1 MRCLSIFLCLTS
13 LAFPQS
19 TSSPAP
25 AAQSPLLSAPHFEA
39 VRQGRFLVVALKQPH
54 RVVSTSGRTG
64 GVSEVVTHLVN
75 HQSMEARM
83 HMERH
88 NLIARM
94 SEEEYHDLVAKE
106 LKLDP
111 AKAAIM
117 GTAANMNYLGRRTFE
132 FRGLRVDAFV
142 TAGVEGNAT
151 RPGDPAMWY
160 EGEKGM
166 EYIKPVSGTI
176 NTIVVINKPLTPAA
190 MERAVVTMAEAKTSA
205 LLELGVGSR
214 YSSHLATG
222 TGTDQFI
229 VASPLDP
236 SQRQMRWAGPHTKL
250 GELLGNA
257 VREATVE
264 ALRWQNGM
272 ERSHT
277 RSIMHALGRF
287 GLTEEKL
294 LARLKGLL
302 PEVYFGLLTEN
313 KMAVLWEPRVAATAY
328 AYASVLDR
336 LQYGTL
342 PEEGAGETLRDQ
354 AASVGV
360 ALSGKSAAW
369 PDIWSKIEVNPKD
382 RVSPFVQGLALGWI
396 ERWPEAGI
404 GAGPA
409 KGAPAK

>member
-1 MRCLSIFLCLTS
+1 MRLFLALTFLTT
-13 LAFPQS
+13 LA
-19 TSSPAP
+19 
-25 AAQSPLLSAPHFEA
+25 AAQNLLLETPNFSAT
-39 VRQGRFLVVALKQPH
+39 RQGRFLMVALKKPH

-64 GVSEVVTHLVN
+64 GLNEQVTHLVN

-94 SEEEYHDLVAKE
+94 SEDEYHNLVAEE

-111 AKAAIM
+111 TRTAIM
-117 GTAANMNYLGRRTFE
+117 GTAANMNYLGRQSLE

-151 RPGDPAMWY
+151 RPGDPAQWY

-166 EYIKPVSGTI
+166 EYIKPMSGTI
-176 NTIVVINKPLTPAA
+176 NTILVLNVPLTPAA
-190 MERAVVTMAEAKTSA
+190 MERAVVTMAEAKAAA
-205 LLELGVGSR
+205 LLELGVASR

-229 VASPLDP
+229 IASPLD
-236 SQRQMRWAGPHTKL
+236 SSVRQVRWAGPHTKL
-250 GELLGNA
+250 GELIGNA
-257 VREATVE
+257 VRQATVE

-277 RSIMHALGRF
+277 RSIPHALARF

-294 LARLKGLL
+294 IARLKAKL
-302 PEVYFGLLTEN
+302 PEVYFQLLTEN
-313 KMAVLWEPRVAATAY
+313 KMAVLWEPRVAAAAF
-328 AYASVLDR
+328 AYASVLDK
-336 LQYGTL
+336 LQYGVL
-342 PEEGAGETLRDQ
+342 PADGAGETLRDQ
-354 AASVGV
+354 AASAGV
-360 ALSGKSAAW
+360 ALAGKPAVWAS
-369 PDIWSKIEVNPKD
+369 IWQRIQYDPAD
-382 RVSPFVQGLALGWI
+382 RVGPFVDGLALGWV

-404 GAGPA
+404 GATPPSQ
-409 KGAPAK
+409 KR

>member
-1 MRCLSIFLCLTS
+1 MRSLSIACLSLLGG
-13 LAFPQS
+13 LA
-19 TSSPAP
+19 
-25 AAQSPLLSAPHFEA
+25 AAGWGQNTLVSAPLFEA
-39 VRQGRFLVVALKQPH
+39 TRQGRFLVVGLKQAH

-64 GVSEVVTHLVN
+64 GVSEVATHLVN

-111 AKAAIM
+111 AKTAIM
-117 GTAANMNYLGRRTFE
+117 GTAANMNYLGRRTLE

-151 RPGDPAMWY
+151 RPGDPAMWF

-176 NTIVVINKPLTPAA
+176 NTIVMINKPLTAAA
-190 MERAVVTMAEAKTSA
+190 MERAVVTMTEAKTSA
-205 LLELGVGSR
+205 LLELGIGSR
-214 YSSHLATG
+214 YSSNLATG

-229 VASPLDP
+229 VASPLDAT
-236 SQRQMRWAGPHTKL
+236 QRQMRWAGPHTKL
-250 GELLGNA
+250 GELIGNA

-287 GLTEEKL
+287 GLSEEKL
-294 LARLKGLL
+294 LARLKAKL
-302 PEVYFGLLTEN
+302 PEVYGQLLQEN

-328 AYASVLDR
+328 AYAAVLDR

-360 ALSGKSAAW
+360 AMSGKPAAW
-369 PDIWSKIEVNPKD
+369 PEIWKKIEVNLKD
-382 RVSPFVQGLALGWI
+382 RVEPFVQGLALGWM

-409 KGAPAK
+409 KGAPAQ

>member
-1 MRCLSIFLCLTS
+1 MRFCLALLFAAAI
-13 LAFPQS
+13 AQPQNQLLE
-19 TSSPAP
+19 AP
-25 AAQSPLLSAPHFEA
+25 NFAAT
-39 VRQGRFLVVALKQPH
+39 RQGRFLVVALKKPH
-54 RVVSTSGRTG
+54 RVASTSGRTG
-64 GVSEVVTHLVN
+64 GLNEQVTHLVN

-94 SEEEYHDLVAKE
+94 SEDEYHNLVAEE

-111 AKAAIM
+111 ARTAIM
-117 GTAANMNYLGRRTFE
+117 GTAANMNYLGRQSLE

-151 RPGDPAMWY
+151 RPGDPAQWY

-176 NTIVVINKPLTPAA
+176 NTILVLNVPLTPAA
-190 MERAVVTMAEAKTSA
+190 MQRAVVTMAEAKAAA
-205 LLELGVGSR
+205 LLELGVASR

-229 VASPLDP
+229 VASPLDAAA
-236 SQRQMRWAGPHTKL
+236 RQVRWAGPHTKL
-250 GELLGNA
+250 GELIGNA
-257 VREATVE
+257 VRQATLE

-277 RSIMHALGRF
+277 RSIPHALGRF

-294 LARLKGLL
+294 LARLKEKL
-302 PEVYFGLLTEN
+302 PEAYFQLLTEN
-313 KMAVLWEPRVAATAY
+313 KMAVLWEPRVAAAAFAY
-328 AYASVLDR
+328 AAVLDR
-336 LQYGTL
+336 LQYGVL
-342 PEEGAGETLRDQ
+342 PQDGAGETLRDQ

-360 ALSGKSAAW
+360 ALAGQPGVWAS
-369 PDIWSKIEVNPKD
+369 IWQRIQYDPAD
-382 RVSPFVQGLALGWI
+382 RVGPFVQGLALGWM

-404 GAGPA
+404 GAKPA
-409 KGAPAK
+409 AR

>member
-1 MRCLSIFLCLTS
+1 MRKLPWLFLLTS
-13 LAFPQS
+13 IASGQNPLVQ
-19 TSSPAP
+19 AP
-25 AAQSPLLSAPHFEA
+25 NFDAH
-39 VRQGRFLVVALKQPH
+39 RQGRYLVLGLKKPH

-64 GVSEVVTHLVN
+64 GINEAVTHLVN
-75 HQSMEARM
+75 HQSMEAKM

-88 NLIARM
+88 NLIASM
-94 SEEEYHDLVAKE
+94 SEEEYHDMVAKD

-111 AKAAIM
+111 SKTAIM
-117 GTAANMNYLGRRTFE
+117 GTAANMNYLGRRSFE
-132 FRGLRVDAFV
+132 FKGLRVDAFV

-176 NTIVVINKPLTPAA
+176 NTILVINVPLTAAA

-205 LLELGVGSR
+205 LLELAVGSR
-214 YSSHLATG
+214 YSSNLSTG

-229 VASPLDP
+229 IASPLDP
-236 SQRQMRWAGPHTKL
+236 SVRQVRWAGPHTKL
-250 GELLGNA
+250 GELIGNA

-294 LARLKGLL
+294 IARLKEKL
-302 PEVYFGLLTEN
+302 PEVYFKLLTEN
-313 KMAVLWEPRVAATAY
+313 KMAVLWEPRVAGAAF

-336 LQYGTL
+336 LQYGTI

-360 ALSGKSAAW
+360 ALSGKPAVW
-369 PDIWSKIEVNPKD
+369 PQIWSKITYQGKD
-382 RVSPFVQGLALGWI
+382 NVGPFVEALALGWM

-404 GAGPA
+404 GSTPPSAA
-409 KGAPAK
+409 RAQAQ

>member
-1 MRCLSIFLCLTS
+1 MRLFLPVLL
-13 LAFPQS
+13 LAHC
-19 TSSPAP
+19 AG
-25 AAQSPLLSAPHFEA
+25 AQNTLVDTALFSAS
-39 VRQGRFLVVALKQPH
+39 RQGRYFVVQLNKPH
-54 RVVSTSGRTG
+54 RVVSTSGRVG
-64 GVSEVVTHLVN
+64 GLSETVTHLVN

-94 SEEEYHDLVAKE
+94 SEEEYHDLVARE
-106 LKLDP
+106 LNLDP
-111 AKAAIM
+111 ARTAIM
-117 GTAANMNYLGRRTFE
+117 GTAANMNYLGRRSFE

-151 RPGDPAMWY
+151 RPGDPAQWY

-176 NTIVVINKPLTPAA
+176 NTILLLNVPLTPAA
-190 MERAVVTMAEAKTSA
+190 LERASVTMAEAKTSA
-205 LLELGVGSR
+205 LLELGVASR

-229 VASPLDP
+229 IASPVDP
-236 SQRQMRWAGPHTKL
+236 AARQIRWAGPHTKL
-250 GELLGNA
+250 GELIGNA

-277 RSIMHALGRF
+277 RSIPHALSRF

-294 LARLKGLL
+294 LARLEQKL
-302 PEVYFGLLTEN
+302 PPVYFQLLKEN
-313 KMAVLWEPRVAATAY
+313 KMALLWEPRVAAAAFAY
-328 AYASVLDR
+328 AAVLDR

-342 PEEGAGETLRDQ
+342 PAEGAGETLRDQ
-354 AASVGV
+354 AASAGV
-360 ALSGKSAAW
+360 AIAGKPESWARFWA
-369 PDIWSKIEVNPKD
+369 KIRYEPTDKVG
-382 RVSPFVQGLALGWI
+382 PFIEGLALGWI
-396 ERWPEAGI
+396 DRWPEAGI
-404 GAGPA
+404 DA
-409 KGAPAK
+409 APAAKR

>member
-1 MRCLSIFLCLTS
+1 MRLALCGVLFAVV
-13 LAFPQS
+13 LAGQNPLVH
-19 TSSPAP
+19 AP
-25 AAQSPLLSAPHFEA
+25 LFDAQ
-39 VRQGRFLVVALKQPH
+39 RQGRYLVVSLKKPH

-64 GVSEVVTHLVN
+64 GMNDSVTHLVN

-94 SEEEYHDLVAKE
+94 SEEEYHDLVAKD

-111 AKAAIM
+111 NRSAIM

-151 RPGDPAMWY
+151 RPGDPAVWY

-176 NTIVVINKPLTPAA
+176 NTILILNQPLTPAA
-190 MERAVVTMAEAKTSA
+190 LERAVVTMVEAKSSA
-205 LLELGVGSR
+205 LIELGVGSKH
-214 YSSHLATG
+214 STHLATG

-229 VASPLDP
+229 VAAPIDASL
-236 SQRQMRWAGPHTKL
+236 RQMRWAGPHTKL
-250 GELLGNA
+250 GELIGNA

-287 GLTEEKL
+287 GLSEDKL
-294 LARLKGLL
+294 IARLKSRL
-302 PEVYFGLLTEN
+302 PEIYFQLLTEN
-313 KMAVLWEPRVAATAY
+313 KMAVLWEPRVAAAAY

-336 LQYGTL
+336 LQYGTI

-360 ALSGKSAAW
+360 ALSGKAAVW
-369 PDIWSKIEVNPKD
+369 PEIWNKIAFDGKD
-382 RVSPFVQGLALGWI
+382 RLGPFVDGLALGWI
-396 ERWPEAGI
+396 QRWPEAGI
-404 GAGPA
+404 GSTPPTAA
-409 KGAPAK
+409 RQ